1 MLVTAMSVLPGE
13 ARADDS
19 IFTST
24 PVTLVYTQEQY
35 RYQVTTSV
43 AVDSWSIV
51 SSQPTVTIN
60 ETGYV
65 SGYGAFDPGTYT
77 MSIAATV
84 GGTVYYQNFTVTAVS
99 FFSSTPVRNAEEGV
113 EYTYQITTREAAE
126 SWNMTLGPEWLS
138 IDENGLVTGTP
149 PFGAAGEHE
158 VVFWVYVYRGEVLE
172 HYVHHFTIT
181 VAPGDIFDSEP
192 LTSVIEGHPYVYQVV
207 TIIPGCTFE
216 LTLGPSWLSIDPS
229 TGLLAGTPPAGSSDL
244 GSYPIEITATTPEGV
259 EYVQFWP
266 LDVLPDAT
274 IAITSEPV
282 LNATANI
289 TYEYQVT
296 CRYTVIEWNL
306 TGPEWLSID
315 ENGLISG
322 TAPNGTQGSFPISVR
337 LTMIA
342 GVQVFQNY
350 TLEVVRQPYTAEDGM
365 AMAFGLLAFMM
376 IVSAV
381 VGIVAQ
387 SRRRF

>member
-1 MLVTAMSVLPGE
+1 MLLSSGLLKLTRRATCFALALAMLVTAMSVLPGE

-19 IFTST
+19 IFTSSPIT
-24 PVTLVYTQEQY
+24 HGQEGMPYEYT
-35 RYQVTTSV
+35 VTTAVNVTSWGLVSAIVNPAGDPFNARSFRVV
-43 AVDSWSIV
+43 ASPEIGDAGSYPVSIKA
-51 SSQPTVTIN
+51 
-60 ETGYV
+60 E
-65 SGYGAFDPGTYT
+65 
-77 MSIAATV
+77 V
-84 GGTVYYQNFTVTAVS
+84 GGIWHWQN
-99 FFSSTPVRNAEEGV
+99 
-113 EYTYQITTREAAE
+113 YT
-126 SWNMTLGPEWLS
+126 L
-138 IDENGLVTGTP
+138 
-149 PFGAAGEHE
+149 
-158 VVFWVYVYRGEVLE
+158 
-172 HYVHHFTIT
+172 T

-192 LTSVIEGHPYVYQVV
+192 ATTVVEGHPYVYQVA
-207 TIIPGCTFE
+207 TIIPGCTYE

-229 TGLLAGTPPAGSSDL
+229 TGLLAGTPPAGSSNL
-244 GSYPIEITATTPEGV
+244 GSYPIEITATTPEAV
-259 EYVQFWP
+259 ECVQFW
-266 LDVLPDAT
+266 LLVVLPDVA

-315 ENGLISG
+315 EHGLISG

-342 GVQVFQNY
+342 GVQAWQNY
-350 TLEVVRQPYTAEDGM
+350 TLEVERQPYTAEDGM
-365 AMAFGLLAFMM
+365 AMAFGMLAFMI